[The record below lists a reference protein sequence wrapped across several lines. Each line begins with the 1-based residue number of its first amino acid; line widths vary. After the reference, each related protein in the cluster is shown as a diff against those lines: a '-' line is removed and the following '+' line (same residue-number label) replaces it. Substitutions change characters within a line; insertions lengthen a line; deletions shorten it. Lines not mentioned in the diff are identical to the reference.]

1 MKKYL
6 KEKPKTKKINNQ
18 NKLKKVLYPS
28 NSKPI
33 TLETNTGT
41 NNQKIQKKRLNKQSQ
56 KQKKGPTSP
65 ITRRTPNNKNTKRNH
80 PTNKSQNNNTFL
92 ELDYLNFSKIDLGL
106 CKLNSSFDDDIFGSK
121 IFKQE
126 KKQIV
131 SNRYNGIDSSMD
143 TIKTETNNNNYIEE
157 SKENK

>member
-65 ITRRTPNNKNTKRNH
+65 ITRRTPNNKNNKRNH
-80 PTNKSQNNNTFL
+80 PT
-92 ELDYLNFSKIDLGL
+92 
-106 CKLNSSFDDDIFGSK
+106 
-121 IFKQE
+121 
-126 KKQIV
+126 
-131 SNRYNGIDSSMD
+131 
-143 TIKTETNNNNYIEE
+143 
-157 SKENK
+157 